1 VTAEAGRKAGG
12 ASVSREGE
20 LSDDV
25 VPGELTRAIGQVRA
39 LRKALLKLRPTV
51 EAAGLDE
58 AVELTEHLIN
68 LAELQ
73 DLLIA
78 MEIQYEEAARE

>member
-1 VTAEAGRKAGG
+1 
-12 ASVSREGE
+12 
-20 LSDDV
+20 

-39 LRKALLKLRPTV
+39 LRKALLKLRPII
-51 EAAGLDE
+51 AAADLDE
-58 AVELTEHLIN
+58 VAELPECLTN

-78 MEIQYEEAARE
+78 MEIQYEEAARDVAGIVRAEAGN